1 MRGAGTRILLL
12 SAVLVLLIAPIS
24 QALDRH
30 DHYSAR
36 DAETNLCVMAAIAS
50 AGFWAYRQMSPPV
63 AAAIGVAAP
72 EAPAARAADA
82 ETASVAPA
90 LSPPGAAPPGSTLSL
105 RL

>member
-1 MRGAGTRILLL
+1 MRVAGTRILLL

-50 AGFWAYRQMSPPV
+50 AGFWAYRRMSPPV
-63 AAAIGVAAP
+63 AAAVAVVAP
-72 EAPAARAADA
+72 EAPAAGAATA
-82 ETASVAPA
+82 ETASVAPD
-90 LSPPGAAPPGSTLSL
+90 LSPPGAAPPGSALSL
-105 RL
+105 RI